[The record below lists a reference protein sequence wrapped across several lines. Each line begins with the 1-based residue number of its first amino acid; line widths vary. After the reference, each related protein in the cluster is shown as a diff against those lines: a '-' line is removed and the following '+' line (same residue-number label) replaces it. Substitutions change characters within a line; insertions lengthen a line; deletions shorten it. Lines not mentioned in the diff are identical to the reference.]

1 MPELSSER
9 DRQFRRMSEVAREIF
24 AAALKNASI
33 ENAFAR
39 NVHCERRV
47 LRIGNDLHDLD
58 SYHRVFVVSIGK
70 AAHAMAAALAEQVG
84 SGLEGIVAAPAEG
97 PGQSPAS
104 LTHTN
109 NVQTSQVRGFRYF
122 RGGHPTPTAESI
134 RAANAIRKSLE
145 ALDAAALVIFMISGG
160 GSSIVEKP
168 VATLPALTL
177 NDEEISLSDLA
188 ATYRALVHSGAPI
201 AEINAIRKHL
211 SAVKGGRLA
220 QAAYPAQQVSI
231 LVSDVPDATPDALA
245 SGPTMPDS
253 TSVHDCERIAAKY
266 GLVDQFPKSVADLF
280 HQHALEETPKSDDP
294 AFVRARWW
302 TVLSNKVALDEAAA
316 AATRAGFAVEV
327 DNSCDDWPY
336 DKAAD
341 YLLNRLRELR
351 SKVSR
356 VCLISG
362 GEVTVAVRNGGIGGR
377 NQQFAL
383 ACAELISGD
392 DITVLSAGTDGID
405 GNSPAAGAV
414 VDGSTLDRVGRV
426 EGRPTACTELVEGSR
441 GLREPALSASRR
453 VEPVRHALSSFN
465 TYPLFDALG
474 DAIVT
479 GPTGNNLRD
488 LRILLAY

>member
-1 MPELSSER
+1 MAEIAP
-9 DRQFRRMSEVAREIF
+9 DRSQQFARMRETAREIF
-24 AAALKNASI
+24 AAAIKNASI
-33 ENAFAR
+33 ESAFAR

-47 LRIGNDLHDLD
+47 LRIGHDLHDLD

-70 AAHAMAAALAEQVG
+70 AAHTMAAALEAQLG
-84 SGLEGIVAAPAEG
+84 SSSFEAGIVASSVE
-97 PGQSPAS
+97 PAS
-104 LTHTN
+104 
-109 NVQTSQVRGFRYF
+109 QVHGFRYF

-134 RAANAIRKSLE
+134 LAASAILNSLS
-145 ALDAAALVIFMISGG
+145 ALDSTALVIFMISGG

-168 VATLPALTL
+168 VMTLKDA
-177 NDEEISLSDLA
+177 EISLPDLA
-188 ATYRALVHSGAPI
+188 ATYRALVNSGAPI

-231 LVSDVPDATPDALA
+231 LVSDVPDDTPDALA

-253 TSVHDCERIAAKY
+253 TSIHDCERIAAQY
-266 GLVDQFPKSVADLF
+266 NLVDQFPASVANLF
-280 HQHALEETPKSDDP
+280 QQHALDETPKSDDP

-302 TVLSNKVALDEAAA
+302 TVLSNKVAIDEAAI

-336 DKAAD
+336 DKAAT
-341 YLLNRLRELR
+341 YLLNRLHELR
-351 SKVSR
+351 RTVSR

-362 GEVTVAVRNGGIGGR
+362 GEVTVTVRNGGIGGR

-383 ACAELISGD
+383 ACAEPISGQ

-414 VDGSTLDRVGRV
+414 VDGSTLDRTKDRAKA
-426 EGRPTACTELVEGSR
+426 RA
-441 GLREPALSASRR
+441 ASAEA
-453 VEPVRHALSSFN
+453 VQHALSSFN
-465 TYPLFDALG
+465 AYPLFDMLG
-474 DAIVT
+474 DAIIT